1 MGEDEILFRHTLVII
16 CWNIL
21 ALGMQHGEQQCKL
34 DYICSVYAAWR
45 VKIYVRIE
53 SKYYYGVIGKYYCG
67 VIDKYYWGGTI
78 KSSIKIGVH
87 VT

>member
-1 MGEDEILFRHTLVII
+1 MVII

-21 ALGMQHGEQQCKL
+21 ALCMQHGEQQCKL

-45 VKIYVRIE
+45 VKIYVGIE
-53 SKYYYGVIGKYYCG
+53 SKYYCG

-78 KSSIKIGVH
+78 RSSIKIGVH